1 MNKQEA
7 IKRFKDACNK
17 SDLVKVSSGDVINR
31 RESAVK
37 HQFARDVWDVN
48 DDNGRIRICENP
60 LMIVVFNTVKYVKK
74 MGYKSEPFKSEI
86 SQKEYDELKAI
97 YFGDFKEDKEYL
109 EKWKKIH
116 IKNLLIDGCKS
127 NI

>member
-1 MNKQEA
+1 MNKEEA
-7 IKRFKDACNK
+7 IKRFKDACSK
-17 SDLVKVSSGDVINR
+17 SDLVEVSSGDIINR

-37 HQFARDVWDVN
+37 HQLARDVWEVD

-60 LMIVVFNTVKYVKK
+60 LMIVVFNTVDYVKK

-86 SQKEYDELKAI
+86 SQQEYNELKAI

-109 EKWKKIH
+109 EKWQIKK
-116 IKNLLIDGCKS
+116 
-127 NI
+127 